1 MLDTITLSIY
11 PAKSKARPRFTKSG
25 RTHMPPEYVDWCHTM
40 GMLIKTQWQKPPVV
54 SQYVIIVFH
63 VFDHR
68 SDIDNLSGSV
78 LDTAVKAGKEFG
90 VNVLDNDNLNHVPN
104 LLAFSRKVKS
114 DPKIYFHI
122 IHSDP
127 VPAITLIKFLIGFL
141 FSRPLDLLPV
151 LQDFFSKDK
160 VA

>member
-11 PAKSKARPRFTKSG
+11 PAKSKSRPRFTKSG

-63 VFDHR
+63 VLDRR
-68 SDIDNLSGSV
+68 SDVDNLAGAV
-78 LDTAVKAGKEFG
+78 LDTAVKAGKEHR
-90 VNVLDNDNLNHVPN
+90 VNVFANDNLNHVPN
-104 LLAFSRKVKS
+104 LIAFTKVVKS
-114 DPKIYFHI
+114 DPKIYLHV
-122 IHSDP
+122 IHNDA
-127 VPAITLIKFLIGFL
+127 VPEITLIKFLIGFL
-141 FSRPLDLLPV
+141 FPRPLDLLSV
-151 LQDFFSKDK
+151 LQDFFSREK